1 MFILNG
7 KKLIVVAILLS
18 LLTLISNTGVAD
30 LTVHFLD
37 VGQGNAAL
45 VVCDGETMLIDGG
58 PPSAS
63 QFLYTYLRK
72 ETSTL
77 SVMIA
82 THPHDDHI
90 GGLAAILNAVP
101 VDIIYSPATTWD
113 SKAWSS
119 LEKYASAQG
128 TPIVIPQ
135 EGDSFSL
142 GNATVTILHCWPEA
156 WAENEMSIVFRIDY
170 GSTSFL
176 FTGDAEE
183 MSEMIMLTDRVPLL
197 ADVLKVAHH
206 GSRYSSTP
214 EFIEA
219 VAPSWAVISCGEKNP
234 YGHPHEETLH
244 ILSGAKVLRTDQLGT
259 IVFHSDGQTLT
270 VSTADVLEMAAAC
283 IGNRNSMKF
292 HFLDCPSV
300 VDMAEHNKV
309 PLASRED
316 AISLGYKPCGRCK
329 P

>member
-1 MFILNG
+1 M
-7 KKLIVVAILLS
+7 KKVAFLILL
-18 LLTLISNTGVAD
+18 LLLMGIAHAD
-30 LTVHFLD
+30 LSVHFLD
-37 VGQGNAAL
+37 VGQGDAAL
-45 VVCDGETMLIDGG
+45 VICDGEAMLIDGG
-58 PPSAS
+58 PASAS

-72 ETSTL
+72 ETYSL

-90 GGLAAILNAVP
+90 GGLAAALNAVP
-101 VDIIYSPATTWD
+101 VDVIYSPVTSWNSKPWD
-113 SKAWSS
+113 SLS
-119 LEKYASAQG
+119 KYTSAQG

-135 EGDSFSL
+135 ERDSFPL
-142 GNATVTILHCWPEA
+142 GGATVTILHCWPEA
-156 WAENEMSIVFRIDY
+156 WAENDMSIVLRVDY
-170 GSTSFL
+170 GSNCFL

-183 MSEMIMLTDRVPLL
+183 MSEYMMLTERVPLK

-206 GSRYSSTP
+206 GSRYSSSP

-219 VAPSWAVISCGEKNP
+219 VAPSWAVLSCGEENP
-234 YGHPHEETLH
+234 YGHPHDETLRT
-244 ILSGAKVLRTDQLGT
+244 LAGAKVLRTDQLGT

-270 VSTADVLEMAAAC
+270 VSTADVHEVTATY

-292 HFLDCPSV
+292 HYPDCASV
-300 VDMAEHNKV
+300 ADMAEHNKV

-316 AISLGYKPCGRCK
+316 AIALGYKPCGSCK

>member
-1 MFILNG
+1 MPIFNR
-7 KKLIVVAILLS
+7 KKLIMTAILVC
-18 LLTLISNTGVAD
+18 IFIADVAVAD
-30 LTVHFLD
+30 LSVHFLD
-37 VGQGNAAL
+37 VGQGDAAL
-45 VVCDGETMLIDGG
+45 FVCDGEAMLIDGG
-58 PPSAS
+58 PASAS
-63 QFLYTYLRK
+63 QFLYSYLRK
-72 ETSTL
+72 ETDSL

-90 GGLAAILNAVP
+90 GGLAAALNAVP
-101 VDIIYSPATTWD
+101 VDVIYSPVITWN
-113 SKAWSS
+113 SKAWDNLS
-119 LEKYASAQG
+119 KYASAQG
-128 TPIVIPQ
+128 TPIVVPQ
-135 EGDSFSL
+135 EGDIFTL
-142 GNATVTILHCWPEA
+142 GSATVTILHCWPEA
-156 WAENEMSIVFRIDY
+156 WAENDMSIVLRVDY

-183 MSEMIMLTDRVPLL
+183 MSEYMMLGLPLK

-219 VAPSWAVISCGEKNP
+219 VSPSWAVISCGEGNQ
-234 YGHPHEETLH
+234 YGHPHEETLR

-259 IVFHSDGQTLT
+259 IVFHSDGQILT
-270 VSTADVLEMAAAC
+270 VSTADAPEVTASY

-292 HFLDCPSV
+292 HYPDCPSV
-300 VDMAEHNKV
+300 ADMAEHNKV

-316 AISLGYKPCGRCK
+316 AIALGYKPCGSCK

>member
-1 MFILNG
+1 MMRNL
-7 KKLIVVAILLS
+7 AILLII
-18 LLTLISNTGVAD
+18 LTLVSGIAHAD
-30 LTVHFLD
+30 LYVHFLD
-37 VGQGNAAL
+37 VGQGDAAL
-45 VVCDGETMLIDGG
+45 VICDGEAMLIDGG
-58 PPSAS
+58 PASAS

-72 ETSTL
+72 ETDSL

-90 GGLAAILNAVP
+90 GGLAAALNAVP
-101 VDIIYSPATTWD
+101 VDVIYSPVTSWNSKPWD
-113 SKAWSS
+113 SLS
-119 LEKYASAQG
+119 KYTSAQG

-135 EGDSFSL
+135 ERDSFPL
-142 GNATVTILHCWPEA
+142 GGATVSILHCWPEA
-156 WAENEMSIVFRIDY
+156 WAENDMSIVLRVDY
-170 GSTSFL
+170 GSNSFL

-183 MSEMIMLTDRVPLL
+183 MSEYMMLGLPLK

-219 VAPSWAVISCGEKNP
+219 VNPSWAVISCGDGNS
-234 YGHPHEETLH
+234 YGHPHEETLR
-244 ILSGAKVLRTDQLGT
+244 ILFDAKVLRTDQLGT
-259 IVFHSDGQTLT
+259 IVFQSDGQTLT
-270 VSTADVLEMAAAC
+270 VSTADAPEVTASY

-292 HFLDCPSV
+292 HYPDCPSV
-300 VDMAEHNKV
+300 ADMAEHNKV

-316 AISLGYKPCGRCK
+316 AIALGYKPCGSCK

>member
-1 MFILNG
+1 M
-7 KKLIVVAILLS
+7 KKVAFLILL
-18 LLTLISNTGVAD
+18 LLLMGIAHAD
-30 LTVHFLD
+30 LSVHFLD
-37 VGQGNAAL
+37 VGQGDTAL
-45 VVCDGETMLIDGG
+45 VICDGEAMLIDGG
-58 PPSAS
+58 PVSAS

-72 ETSTL
+72 ETDSL

-90 GGLAAILNAVP
+90 GGLAAALNAMP
-101 VDIIYSPATTWD
+101 VDAIYSPVTNWN
-113 SKAWSS
+113 SRAWNS
-119 LEKYASAQG
+119 LSKYASAQG
-128 TPIVIPQ
+128 TSIVIPQ
-135 EGDSFSL
+135 EGDSFLL
-142 GNATVTILHCWPEA
+142 GSATVTILHCWPEA
-156 WAENEMSIVFRIDY
+156 WAENDMSIVLRVDY

-183 MSEMIMLTDRVPLL
+183 MSEYMMLTERVPLK

-206 GSRYSSTP
+206 GSRYCSSP

-219 VAPSWAVISCGEKNP
+219 VAPSWAVISCGEGNP
-234 YGHPHEETLH
+234 YGHPHEETLRA
-244 ILSGAKVLRTDQLGT
+244 LAGVKVLRTDQLGT

-270 VSTADVLEMAAAC
+270 VSTADVHEVTATY

-292 HFLDCPSV
+292 HYPDCASV
-300 VDMAEHNKV
+300 ADIAEHNKV

-316 AISLGYKPCGRCK
+316 AIALGYKPCGSCK

>member
-1 MFILNG
+1 MMLTLNQ
-7 KKLIVVAILLS
+7 KKLIVMAILVC
-18 LLTLISNTGVAD
+18 IFIADVAEAD

-37 VGQGNAAL
+37 VGQGDAAL
-45 VVCDGETMLIDGG
+45 VMCDGEAMLIDGG
-58 PPSAS
+58 PASAS
-63 QFLYTYLRK
+63 QFLYTYLRQ
-72 ETSTL
+72 ETDSL

-90 GGLAAILNAVP
+90 GGLAAALNAVP
-101 VDIIYSPATTWD
+101 VDVIYSPVTTWNSKTWD
-113 SKAWSS
+113 SLS
-119 LEKYASAQG
+119 KYASAQG

-135 EGDSFSL
+135 EGDTFPL
-142 GNATVTILHCWPEA
+142 GSATVTILHCWPEA
-156 WAENEMSIVFRIDY
+156 WTENDMSIVLRVDY

-183 MSEMIMLTDRVPLL
+183 MSEFMMIGLPLK

-219 VAPSWAVISCGEKNP
+219 VSPSWAVISCGEGNQ
-234 YGHPHEETLH
+234 YGHPHDETLRA
-244 ILSGAKVLRTDQLGT
+244 LAGVKMLRTDQLGT

-270 VSTADVLEMAAAC
+270 VSTADVPEVTATY

-292 HFLDCPSV
+292 HYPDCPSV
-300 VDMAEHNKV
+300 ADMAEHNKV

-316 AISLGYKPCGRCK
+316 AIALGYKPCGSCK